1 MFFNASPEHINS
13 EQVKNYLQHLSDT
26 KQVSPSTIN
35 QVIGAYKILQVD
47 ILGKK
52 WDSIRI
58 KRARPEKRLPVVF
71 SREEVAKIIYV
82 TKNLKHRSII
92 SMTYSAGLRLNEVR
106 NLKLGDIDS
115 DRMQVKISLGKGKK
129 DRYSILAQ
137 SSLELLR
144 QYYRKYHPKYYLF
157 PGYDPDR
164 PISERTIEVVFK
176 NAMKKASVQ
185 KKGYFHC
192 LRHSFATHLL
202 EQGTNLRVIQ
212 QLMGHTTLKTT
223 AIYLHVAML
232 DAQTVIS
239 PGDKLNLH
247 DDDSH

>member
-1 MFFNASPEHINS
+1 ME
-13 EQVKNYLQHLSDT
+13 
-26 KQVSPSTIN
+26 
-35 QVIGAYKILQVD
+35 
-47 ILGKK
+47 
-52 WDSIRI
+52 SIRI

-71 SREEVAKIIYV
+71 SREEVAKIIDV
-82 TKNLKHRSII
+82 TTNLKHRSII

-164 PISERTIEVVFK
+164 IHRVAISNERIT
-176 NAMKKASVQ
+176 
-185 KKGYFHC
+185 
-192 LRHSFATHLL
+192 
-202 EQGTNLRVIQ
+202 
-212 QLMGHTTLKTT
+212 
-223 AIYLHVAML
+223 HVA
-232 DAQTVIS
+232 DHKIS
-239 PGDKLNLH
+239 FRVKDYRANSIVRNMERNCP
-247 DDDSH
+247 DSPTDESFCIKFWSVFLIGQCL